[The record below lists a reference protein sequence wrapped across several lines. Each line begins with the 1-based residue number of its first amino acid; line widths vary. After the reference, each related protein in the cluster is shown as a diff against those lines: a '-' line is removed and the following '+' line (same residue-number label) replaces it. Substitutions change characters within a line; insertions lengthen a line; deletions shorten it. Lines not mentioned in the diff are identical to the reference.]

1 MDKKQIGLLIRAARI
16 EKGWSQQ
23 DLADELMTSQGHVS
37 NMERGMARIDVEYLQ
52 RVADVLEKSLYHFL
66 TPAESDMEVLD
77 QTIQIMRSLPAGAIR
92 DVTAANMLDM
102 ALGAQRR
109 VLAERE

>member
-1 MDKKQIGLLIRAARI
+1 MDKEQIGLLIRAARI

-23 DLADELMTSQGHVS
+23 DLADALGTSQGHVS
-37 NMERGMARIDVEYLQ
+37 HMERGSTRIDVEYLQ
-52 RVADVLEKSLYHFL
+52 CIADVLEQSLYHFL
-66 TPAESDMEVLD
+66 TPAELDVDVLD

-92 DVTAANMLDM
+92 AVTAANMLDM

-109 VLAERE
+109 VLAKRE